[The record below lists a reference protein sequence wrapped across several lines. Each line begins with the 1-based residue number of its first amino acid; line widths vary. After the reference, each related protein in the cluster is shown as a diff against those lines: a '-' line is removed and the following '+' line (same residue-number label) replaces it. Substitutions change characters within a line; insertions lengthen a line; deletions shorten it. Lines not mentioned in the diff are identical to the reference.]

1 MAIAQHCPT
10 CRDQAKNTHT
20 NMRTRTGWRTGE
32 ADDQEAHA
40 GAAARTAPTPAF
52 YLECIKSAVKYWLA
66 NDFLDPNWWWN
77 VRHGTIPPACCQI
90 EDSDGVQLAATAPP
104 LNASFFFSGL
114 VVGHFIN
121 ADVRNSDRT
130 LEYQC
135 LQHHYDSPL

>member
-10 CRDQAKNTHT
+10 CRDQAKNTYT

-32 ADDQEAHA
+32 ADDQEARA

-90 EDSDGVQLAATAPP
+90 EDSDGVQLAPQQP
-104 LNASFFFSGL
+104 SMLVFFSQG
-114 VVGHFIN
+114 
-121 ADVRNSDRT
+121 R
-130 LEYQC
+130 
-135 LQHHYDSPL
+135 